1 MCRAKEA
8 LPPDSVIC
16 QPWVAEAVEAEANME
31 VMVEAVAADEANQAE
46 VIKAEAIK
54 AEVIKAVEMVMAV
67 AVAEVVLLV
76 TTIGQKMALP
86 S

>member
-31 VMVEAVAADEANQAE
+31 VMVEAVAADKANQAE
-46 VIKAEAIK
+46 VTKAEAIK
-54 AEVIKAVEMVMAV
+54 AEVVKAVETVV
-67 AVAEVVLLV
+67 AVAEVVVLV
-76 TTIGQKMALP
+76 TTIGQKMAPP